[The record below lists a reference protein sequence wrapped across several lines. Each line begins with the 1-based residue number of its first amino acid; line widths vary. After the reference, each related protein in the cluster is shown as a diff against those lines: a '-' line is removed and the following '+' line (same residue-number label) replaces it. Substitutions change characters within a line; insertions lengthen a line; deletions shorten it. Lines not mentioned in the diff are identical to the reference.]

1 MKTKLILIPLLTA
14 LISLAE
20 ESGRVTADN
29 FRRAETDTYFAHFV
43 KEGGFGKLCHEREMA
58 ALDKQTVIRMNRD
71 TLYSF
76 GVFDLDA
83 GPVTLTL
90 PDPGKRYLSVL
101 LINEDHYNPDMLYAP
116 GEFTIT
122 RQKVGTR
129 YVALAVRTFA
139 NPRDPADLAAA
150 HALQDAI
157 KTGQKSA
164 GTFESPAWDQ
174 ASLTRMRQALLG
186 VVDAGGGIDSAKMFG
201 RKDEVDPVSH
211 LLGTASGWGG
221 NPRTAAL
228 YAGAVPPRNDGK
240 AAYQLT
246 FSKVPV
252 DAFWSISVYNQA
264 GFFVKNDQ
272 DAYAFNSV
280 TATPN
285 ADGSFTI
292 HFGGDKNAVNYLPI
306 MPGWNYVVRM
316 YRPQKPLLD
325 GTWKF
330 PEARPL

>member
-1 MKTKLILIPLLTA
+1 M
-14 LISLAE
+14 
-20 ESGRVTADN
+20 
-29 FRRAETDTYFAHFV
+29 
-43 KEGGFGKLCHEREMA
+43 
-58 ALDKQTVIRMNRD
+58 
-71 TLYSF
+71 
-76 GVFDLDA
+76 
-83 GPVTLTL
+83 
-90 PDPGKRYLSVL
+90 
-101 LINEDHYNPDMLYAP
+101 
-116 GEFTIT
+116 
-122 RQKVGTR
+122 
-129 YVALAVRTFA
+129 
-139 NPRDPADLAAA
+139 
-150 HALQDAI
+150 
-157 KTGQKSA
+157 
-164 GTFESPAWDQ
+164 
-174 ASLTRMRQALLG
+174 
-186 VVDAGGGIDSAKMFG
+186 
-201 RKDEVDPVSH
+201 SH

-228 YAGAVPPRNDGK
+228 YAAGAVPPRNDGT

-252 DAFWSISVYNQA
+252 DAFWSISAYNQA

-330 PEARPL
+330 PEARPLEQRATKVATSPGRSFANFASFCLKRRFPNVQCPGAGFTSRIRAAFLPSEPEHHTAVAASAGLRSRAVGRDRTGRTL